1 MGKHEKKGE
10 RVVLRRDGHQGTHT
24 HTQYRGWHWMD
35 NWL

>member
-24 HTQYRGWHWMD
+24 HTISWMALD
-35 NWL
+35 G